1 MSREG
6 KEIGTKIILRRVG
19 HFLENGEVRVV
30 PAQKLKHGASP
41 VEFFHHRYTDFKSAR
56 RGARRLQATLTGS
69 EIVSMN

>member
-1 MSREG
+1 MVREG

-30 PAQKLKHGASP
+30 PAQKLKHGATP
-41 VEFFHHRYTDFKSAR
+41 VEYLHHEYSCFKSAR
-56 RGARRLQATLTGS
+56 RGAKRLQATLTGS